1 MDKCIECNLP
11 NVYLLEKDSEPIIT
25 LDNILF
31 TVKTYITFEI
41 ANNIRSTF
49 EKATGKK
56 IVELDA
62 EKEVEKE
69 IALFGKEKITIKEF
83 LSLLPSDAKEFF
95 LTSWSYWANQF
106 NIPKEVIEN
115 NEYPVIDLREIITD
129 TIKGQSSNKKL
140 LNRITMIISNNVTL
154 VMRNYF
160 GELNFS
166 EIDTNISNHIEK
178 ILSLSNK
185 QTTKYD
191 VTIKD
196 FKIVKLGSPRD
207 ITEEL
212 KKLSNKN

>member
-1 MDKCIECNLP
+1 M
-11 NVYLLEKDSEPIIT
+11 
-25 LDNILF
+25 
-31 TVKTYITFEI
+31 
-41 ANNIRSTF
+41 
-49 EKATGKK
+49 
-56 IVELDA
+56 
-62 EKEVEKE
+62 
-69 IALFGKEKITIKEF
+69 
-83 LSLLPSDAKEFF
+83 
-95 LTSWSYWANQF
+95 SYWANQF

-115 NEYPVIDLREIITD
+115 NEYPVIDLREIFTD

-160 GELNFS
+160 GGLNFS

>member
-1 MDKCIECNLP
+1 MDRRIECNLP
-11 NVYLLEKDSEPIIT
+11 NVYLLERDAEPIIT

-41 ANNIRSTF
+41 ANNIHSTF
-49 EKATGKK
+49 EKATGEK

-62 EKEVEKE
+62 KKEVEKV
-69 IALFGKEKITIKEF
+69 IALFGKEKVTIREF
-83 LSLLPSDAKEFF
+83 LSLLPSDDKEFF
-95 LTSWSYWANQF
+95 LTTWSNQF

-115 NEYPVIDLREIITD
+115 NENTIIDLREIITN
-129 TIKGQSSNKKL
+129 TIKGQSSNEKL
-140 LNRITMIISNNVTL
+140 LNRITMIISNNVTM

-178 ILSLSNK
+178 ISSLLNK

-196 FKIVKLGSPRD
+196 FEIVKLGSPRD

-212 KKLSNKN
+212 KND

>member
-1 MDKCIECNLP
+1 MDRCIECNLP

-41 ANNIRSTF
+41 ANNIHSTF
-49 EKATGKK
+49 EKATGEK

-69 IALFGKEKITIKEF
+69 IALFGKEKVTIREF
-83 LSLLPSDAKEFF
+83 LSLLSNDDKEFF
-95 LTSWSYWANQF
+95 LTTWSNQF

-115 NEYPVIDLREIITD
+115 NKNTIIDLREIITN
-129 TIKGQSSNKKL
+129 TIKGQSSNEKL
-140 LNRITMIISNNVTL
+140 LNRITMIISNNVTM

-160 GELNFS
+160 GGLNFS

-178 ILSLSNK
+178 ISSLLNK

-196 FKIVKLGSPRD
+196 FEIVKLGSPRD

-212 KKLSNKN
+212 KND